1 MLDAASGI
9 KKKKIGEEI
18 SDIKNHPEYLS
29 CIKMLVLVLKY
40 ISTCSYHLGVCW
52 KEQKLGIPASWFWS
66 IFIKFVFVVQK
77 SKHFHYVSAQYAQWS
92 SICCSRLKQWFSI
105 LAKRLTRF
113 VVTLPLADWRE
124 IIQHVHIYN
133 SVSWC
138 LTRASTSLFIKSALA
153 EYCQLKNSKPFCKCV
168 LKHAGFEKFD
178 WYTTVFRILHVNNLM
193 FKDVIV
199 VFDYYFLLLAD

>member
-1 MLDAASGI
+1 
-9 KKKKIGEEI
+9 
-18 SDIKNHPEYLS
+18 
-29 CIKMLVLVLKY
+29 MLVLVLKY

-138 LTRASTSLFIKSALA
+138 LTRASTSLFIKWLWLNIASWKIQNLFVNVF
-153 EYCQLKNSKPFCKCV
+153 LNMLGLRNSIDTRPFS
-168 LKHAGFEKFD
+168 GF
-178 WYTTVFRILHVNNLM
+178 YTLTI
-193 FKDVIV
+193 
-199 VFDYYFLLLAD
+199 